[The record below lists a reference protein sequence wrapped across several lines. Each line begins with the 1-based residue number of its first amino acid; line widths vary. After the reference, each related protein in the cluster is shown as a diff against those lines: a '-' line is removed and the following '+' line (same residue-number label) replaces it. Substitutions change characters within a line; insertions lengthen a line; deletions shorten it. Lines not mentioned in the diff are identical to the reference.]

1 MPGAVPVSR
10 RGSAEDEATIRE
22 TVLMGGELEP
32 EFTAA
37 ATLLP
42 VAAPTLATHARKR
55 SQEMAL
61 PPLVAAANA
70 VGDADKQQDAEQA
83 GAELASVVGDSDE
96 SGAVE
101 GNTGDA
107 NAAAGSGPRQGGA
120 AADGGD
126 GGGPE
131 VARAA
136 GDSGYITV
144 LDAKLALQALQVRLK
159 IAALFLFCFIL

>member
-55 SQEMAL
+55 SQEMTL
-61 PPLVAAANA
+61 PPLVAA
-70 VGDADKQQDAEQA
+70 GDADKQQDAEQA